1 MGKIFRSL
9 RTSSSTFLVG
19 TIAAK
24 VLAVKALTF
33 HTGLL
38 AHLIRSITVKYTIF
52 LILLLLLIFSI
63 VIEGKYNGK

>member
-1 MGKIFRSL
+1 MGKTFRSL

-38 AHLIRSITVKYTIF
+38 AHLIRSITVKFTIF
-52 LILLLLLIFSI
+52 FDI
-63 VIEGKYNGK
+63 VAFADFLNCNRR